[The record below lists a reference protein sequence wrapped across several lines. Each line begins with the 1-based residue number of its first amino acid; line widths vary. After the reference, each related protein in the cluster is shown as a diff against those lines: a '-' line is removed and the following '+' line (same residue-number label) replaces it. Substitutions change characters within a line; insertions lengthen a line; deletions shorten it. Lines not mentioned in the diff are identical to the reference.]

1 MVDKINNYFIDKNI
15 NAIVFNTITSDNF
28 ITFNIALNDINKLN
42 KFNKKMQEELS
53 YILGTR
59 ATLKVASTITI
70 TINSSVLEEYK
81 KKGININ
88 IGVDTLGNVV
98 NVSFVDN
105 PHWLIGGATGSGK
118 SVFLNNV
125 IKQLVEHYPFDV
137 EFCFID
143 LKKVEFYKYNWLE
156 QNITQVAND
165 LESALKMLSDIIVLM
180 NNRYEK
186 YQANNCLSIQDYNK
200 MQVDG
205 QKDRYLFL
213 IIDELA
219 ELMLQD
225 KKRVQDRLQRILQL
239 GRASGIYCIS
249 ATQRPSADVLS
260 GTLKV
265 NYTTRVC
272 FKVGSIYD
280 SKTIINQVGGE
291 NLFGNGDGLIL
302 VNGKCELR
310 RFQAYKPSNDDILE
324 KYKKTI
330 PLKTSFLD
338 KIRNVLRI

>member
-15 NAIVFNTITSDNF
+15 NAVVIDTIHSDNF

-42 KFNKKMQEELS
+42 KFNKKMQEEIS
-53 YILGTR
+53 YILGTK
-59 ATLKVASTITI
+59 ATIKIGSTITI

-81 KKGININ
+81 KKGINID

-105 PHWLIGGATGSGK
+105 PHWLVGGATGSGK
-118 SVFLNNV
+118 SVFLNNI
-125 IKQLVEHYPFDV
+125 IKQLVEKYHFDI

-143 LKKVEFYKYNWLE
+143 LKKVEFYKYNRLE

-165 LESALKMLSDIIVLM
+165 LESAIKMLDNVIKLM
-180 NNRYEK
+180 NDRYEK

-265 NYTTRVC
+265 NYTTRIC

-291 NLFGNGDGLIL
+291 NLFGNGDGLL
-302 VNGKCELR
+302 LANGKCELR
-310 RFQAYKPSNDDILE
+310 RFQAYKPSDDYILE
-324 KYKKTI
+324 KYKKIT

-338 KIRNVLRI
+338 KIRHVLRI

>member
-1 MVDKINNYFIDKNI
+1 MIDKINNYFKDKNI
-15 NAIVFNTITSDNF
+15 KAVVIDTIHSDNF

-42 KFNKKMQEELS
+42 KFNKRMQEELS
-53 YILGTR
+53 YILGTS
-59 ATLKVASTITI
+59 ATLKVASNITI
-70 TINSSVLEEYK
+70 TINSSIYTEYK
-81 KKGININ
+81 KKGIVVDV
-88 IGVDTLGNVV
+88 GVDTLGNVV
-98 NVSFVDN
+98 NLSFIDN

-118 SVFLNNV
+118 SVFLNNL
-125 IKQLVEHYPFDV
+125 IKQLIDKYHFDV

-143 LKKVEFYKYNWLE
+143 LKMVEFYKYNFVE
-156 QNITQVAND
+156 QNLTKVAND
-165 LESALKMLSDIIVLM
+165 LESALKMLDDVILLM

-205 QKDRYLFL
+205 YKDRYLFVV
-213 IIDELA
+213 IDELA

-225 KKRVQDRLQRILQL
+225 KKRVQERLQRILQL

-265 NYTTRVC
+265 NYTTRIC

-280 SKTIINQVGGE
+280 SKTIINQTGGE
-291 NLFGNGDGLIL
+291 QLFGNGDGLL
-302 VNGKCELR
+302 LENGKCEIK
-310 RFQAYKPSNDDILE
+310 RFQAYKPSDDTILE
-324 KYKKTI
+324 KYKRKT
-330 PLKTSFLD
+330 PFKTSFLD
-338 KIRNVLRI
+338 RIKNILRL